1 MEAVL
6 DTLNQLYAT
15 THQRV
20 RADIQKLLARVPSLK
35 PKEDTFVSNEG
46 DSYLLVALVGTVP
59 IRFRTNQYNIPVE
72 VFVVR
77 DYPEKPPLCFVR
89 PTRGMEIRPRHKHV
103 DSAGQCYTPYL
114 SAWQPARS
122 DLLGLVTDLQTIFST
137 DPPVYAK
144 PPSSSSLSPS
154 SSSPSSSA
162 QQPPP
167 PTVAAAA
174 KPPATPPPA
183 YSPVGTAYGSQHP
196 PAYGPPPGQPAH
208 MGGGYPGHPH
218 PHHQPHQPPP
228 FASGQPEGGRKR
240 ELEERM
246 ARKANDVWQAVSADV
261 NQFHLVQQRLRDG
274 SSWLQHSL
282 TTLAHDKRELDEYLR
297 AAEEKEH
304 ETRQWISESETVQ
317 LGVDDLVVPADALS
331 AQMMELVA
339 EDAGIEDTLYYM
351 DKALHSN
358 TIDLQT
364 HLKLTRNLCREQ
376 FQKRA
381 LAMRVHELQK
391 QRM

>member
-1 MEAVL
+1 M
-6 DTLNQLYAT
+6 
-15 THQRV
+15 
-20 RADIQKLLARVPSLK
+20 
-35 PKEDTFVSNEG
+35 SNEG

-282 TTLAHDKRELDEYLR
+282 TTLAHDKVPSHHQPPPHWCMHACRCLARGLGPGLTADCVVSRWSCRVCLVSSVSCVTWNVCRGSWMSTCGRPRRRSTRPGSGSPR
-297 AAEEKEH
+297 AKRCSWAW
-304 ETRQWISESETVQ
+304 TTSSCRPTPSPRSTTPRPPPPPPPRAYRPFGPR
-317 LGVDDLVVPADALS
+317 LG
-331 AQMMELVA
+331 
-339 EDAGIEDTLYYM
+339 
-351 DKALHSN
+351 
-358 TIDLQT
+358 
-364 HLKLTRNLCREQ
+364 
-376 FQKRA
+376 
-381 LAMRVHELQK
+381 
-391 QRM
+391 

>member
-6 DTLNQLYAT
+6 DTLNQL
-15 THQRV
+15 
-20 RADIQKLLARVPSLK
+20 KLLARVPSLK

-89 PTRGMEIRPRHKHV
+89 PTR
-103 DSAGQCYTPYL
+103 
-114 SAWQPARS
+114 
-122 DLLGLVTDLQTIFST
+122 
-137 DPPVYAK
+137 
-144 PPSSSSLSPS
+144 
-154 SSSPSSSA
+154 
-162 QQPPP
+162 
-167 PTVAAAA
+167 
-174 KPPATPPPA
+174 
-183 YSPVGTAYGSQHP
+183 GTAYGSQHP

-364 HLKLTRNLCREQ
+364 HLKAHIPPPLELEQ